1 MSSKKGS
8 TGAKRK
14 AVRTTIEVKKIIVA
28 KYESGVRVTDLAE
41 EYKIPRSTIST
52 FIQNKQLIKCANV
65 AKGVVTMYSKQRSA
79 TLEEMENLLRVWIED
94 KQRTGEGISQAM
106 ICEKAKA
113 LHSKLVKDSPG
124 TSEEFKASRGW
135 LHNFR
140 KRAGICGV
148 VRHGEAVSTDQKS
161 AEDFAT
167 EFGACV
173 HAQGYVP
180 QQVFN
185 CDETGLFWKKMPS
198 RTFITKEEQKKPGHK
213 PMKDRLT
220 LLLCSNA
227 SGDFKVKPLLIYHS
241 ENPRAFKH
249 VNKVQ
254 LGVQWRANPK
264 AWMTRQIF
272 VDWVNEVFGPSVR
285 KYLSEHNL
293 PQRALLVL
301 DDAPAHPPGLQESIS
316 EDFKFIT
323 VKFLPPNMTPL
334 LQPMN
339 QQVVTNFKKLYTKA
353 MFKRCLDV
361 TSDTELTLK
370 EFWKSQF
377 NILHCVG
384 LIVKAWQEVSYR
396 TLNSAWKKLYPEA
409 VLDSKFE
416 GFGEKPES
424 IVEDI
429 VSMGKSMGLEV
440 NNEDIE
446 ELVEEHN
453 QDLTTEELQELH
465 REQQKVFMHEVSS
478 EEEKVEITSAEIQEI
493 CAMWSKVSSFCEK
506 HHPNV
511 GAVQSIQNQMDDV
524 VLSHFR
530 NVLKKRQTQSS
541 LDSFLV
547 KMNQSEGCAK
557 GQKRPREKTP
567 QADMPSVMMEGD
579 SPSKK

>member
-1 MSSKKGS
+1 M
-8 TGAKRK
+8 
-14 AVRTTIEVKKIIVA
+14 RTTIEVKKKIVA

-52 FIQNKQLIKCANV
+52 FIQNKHLIKCANV

-79 TLEEMENLLRVWIED
+79 TLEEMENLLRVWIEE
-94 KQRTGEGISQAM
+94 KQRAGESTSQAV

-113 LHSKLVKDSPG
+113 LHSNLAKEFPG

-135 LHNFR
+135 FHNFR
-140 KRAGICGV
+140 RRAGICSV
-148 VRHGEAVSTDQKS
+148 LRFGEAVSADQKC

-167 EFGACV
+167 EFGGFV
-173 HAQGYVP
+173 HAEGYVP

-198 RTFITKEEQKKPGHK
+198 RTFITKEEKKKPGHK

-227 SGDFKVKPLLIYHS
+227 SGDFRVKPLLVYHS

-249 VNKVQ
+249 VNKFQ

-264 AWMTRQIF
+264 ARMTRQIF
-272 VDWVNEVFGPSVR
+272 VDWVNEVFGPSVK

-316 EDFKFIT
+316 EDFRFIE
-323 VKFLPPNMTPL
+323 VKFLPPNTTPL

-339 QQVVTNFKKLYTKA
+339 QQVIANFKKLYTKA
-353 MFKRCLDV
+353 VFKKCFDV

-377 NILHCVG
+377 NILHSVG
-384 LIVKAWQEVSYR
+384 LIVKSWQEVSNR
-396 TLNSAWKKLYPEA
+396 TLNSAWRKLYPEA
-409 VLDSKFE
+409 V
-416 GFGEKPES
+416 PES
-424 IVEDI
+424 KSGGLGEEPDSVVEDI

-440 NNEDIE
+440 NDEDIE

-465 REQQKVFMHEVSS
+465 REQQKVFMEKVSS
-478 EEEKVEITSAEIQEI
+478 EEEKVEITSAEIREI
-493 CAMWSKVSSFCEK
+493 CAMWTKVSSFCEK

-511 GAVQSIQNQMDDV
+511 GAVQYIQNQMDDV

-530 NVLKKRQTQSS
+530 NVLKKRQKQSS
-541 LDSFLV
+541 LDRFLV
-547 KMNQSEGCAK
+547 QTNHSEERAR
-557 GQKRPREKTP
+557 GQKRLRENPP
-567 QADMPSVMMEGD
+567 QADVIMEGD
-579 SPSKK
+579 SSSKN